1 MDSYTGSI
9 AGKFQAD
16 QGKSRYRGTNAG
28 VTITEPA
35 EKEKYTVAQEEKMAD
50 TIYMNRELSWLKFNE
65 RVLEEAENPENP
77 LCERLTFASIYQ
89 SNLDEFYMVRVGSLV
104 DQMLLAKDIRE
115 NKTNMTPKE
124 QLDAILARTKKLNRK
139 RDVVYEEIMES
150 LEEYG
155 VHMLNFHKIEK
166 EDRNYLERYFEAEVA
181 PVISPSIVGKRQPF
195 PFLRNKEIYAVV
207 VLETKKG
214 KEKLGIIPCSSAGI
228 QRLIPV
234 PGKTGTYMLSE
245 ELILHFVS
253 KIFKGYHIKAKS
265 LLRITRNA
273 DIDADALYDED
284 LDYREFMVE
293 LIKAR
298 KKLAPI
304 RLELSREMDGDV
316 VETLCEYLEVDKN
329 FVFRGDIPLDLSF
342 VFQIQ
347 DGLRKRTELFYEKRI
362 PQKSPMFNS
371 HEPILDQ
378 IAKKDRF
385 LSYPYES
392 IKPFLTMLH
401 EAANDEDVVSI
412 KMTLYR
418 VAKQSKVVEALIEAA
433 ENGKEVFVL
442 VELKARFDEENN
454 IGWSRLLED
463 AGCHVIYGLD
473 GYKVHSKLC
482 QIMKKKDGNVEYYTQ
497 IGTGNYNEK
506 TARLYTDLSLM
517 TADPK
522 IGTEAARVF
531 QALAMG
537 ETVEDMDHLLV
548 APKCLQNKVLAMID
562 EEIEHAKVGEQA
574 YIGLKMNSLT
584 DKRIMNKLVQASCAG
599 VHIDMVVRGICCLIP
614 GVKGQ
619 TENIHIISIVGRF
632 LEHSRIYIFGT
643 QERAKI
649 YISSADFMTRNTLR
663 RVEVAAPIEDPDIRM
678 QIQEMFVT
686 MLSDNRKARTMN
698 NKENYKIEPSDNAPL
713 NSQEVFLEQA
723 YDNAAPVV
731 MEK

>member
-1 MDSYTGSI
+1 
-9 AGKFQAD
+9 
-16 QGKSRYRGTNAG
+16 
-28 VTITEPA
+28 
-35 EKEKYTVAQEEKMAD
+35 MAD

-316 VETLCEYLEVDKN
+316 VETLCDYLEVDKN

-482 QIMKKKDGNVEYYTQ
+482 QIVKKKDGNVEYYTQ

-537 ETVEDMDHLLV
+537 ETVEDMDYLLV

-584 DKRIMNKLVQASCAG
+584 DKRIMNKLVEASCAG
-599 VHIDMVVRGICCLIP
+599 VHIDMVVRGICCLLP

-663 RVEVAAPIEDPDIRM
+663 RVEVAAPIEAPDIRM

-698 NKENYKIEPSDNAPL
+698 NKGNYKIEPSDNAPL

>member
-1 MDSYTGSI
+1 
-9 AGKFQAD
+9 
-16 QGKSRYRGTNAG
+16 
-28 VTITEPA
+28 
-35 EKEKYTVAQEEKMAD
+35 MAD

-316 VETLCEYLEVDKN
+316 VETLCDYLEVDKN
-329 FVFRGDIPLDLSF
+329 FVFRGDVPLDLSF

-362 PQKSPMFNS
+362 PQKSPVFNS

-418 VAKQSKVVEALIEAA
+418 VAKQSKVVEALIEVA

-537 ETVEDMDHLLV
+537 ETVENMEHLLV

-562 EEIEHAKVGEQA
+562 EEIEHARAGEQT

-584 DKRIMNKLVQASCAG
+584 DKRIMNKLVEASCEG

-678 QIQEMFVT
+678 DIQEMFVT

-698 NKENYKIEPSDNAPL
+698 NKGNYKIEPSDNAPL

>member
-1 MDSYTGSI
+1 M
-9 AGKFQAD
+9 AAK
-16 QGKSRYRGTNAG
+16 
-28 VTITEPA
+28 
-35 EKEKYTVAQEEKMAD
+35 EEKMAD

-115 NKTNMTPKE
+115 NKTNMTPEE

-139 RDVVYEEIMES
+139 RDAVYEEIMEK
-150 LEEYG
+150 LEQYG
-155 VHMLNFHKIEK
+155 IHMLNFHKIEK
-166 EDRNYLERYFEAEVA
+166 EDRNYLDRYFEAEVA

-265 LLRITRNA
+265 LLRVTRNA

-329 FVFRGDIPLDLSF
+329 YVFRGDIPLDLSF

-362 PQKSPMFNS
+362 PQKSLLFNS

-522 IGTEAARVF
+522 IGMEAARVF

-537 ETVEDMDHLLV
+537 ETVEDMEYLLV
-548 APKCLQNKVLAMID
+548 APRCLQNKVLAMID
-562 EEIEHAKVGEQA
+562 EEIEHAKAGEPA

-584 DKRIMNKLVQASCAG
+584 DKRIMSKLVEASCAG
-599 VHIDMVVRGICCLIP
+599 VHIDMVIRGICCLIP

-643 QERAKI
+643 QERARI

-686 MLSDNRKARTMN
+686 MLSDNRKARSMN
-698 NKENYKIEPSDNAPL
+698 NKGIYKIEPSDNAPL
-713 NSQEVFLEQA
+713 NSQEVFLQQA
-723 YDNAAPVV
+723 YDNAAPATD
-731 MEK
+731 K